1 MVSCRYVGART
12 DDRARMLSTAPPMK
26 QTEAPITERV
36 RGKPGGSG
44 TVPPMKL
51 GTLEQLHWPLAV
63 LDRM

>member
-12 DDRARMLSTAPPMK
+12 DGKARMLSTAPPMK
-26 QTEAPITERV
+26 QTEAPITDRV
-36 RGKPGGSG
+36 RVKPGGSG

>member
-1 MVSCRYVGART
+1 MVSSRYIGART
-12 DDRARMLSTAPPMK
+12 DGKARMLSTAPTMK
-26 QTEAPITERV
+26 QTEAPISERV

-51 GTLEQLHWPLAV
+51 GTLEQLHRPLAV